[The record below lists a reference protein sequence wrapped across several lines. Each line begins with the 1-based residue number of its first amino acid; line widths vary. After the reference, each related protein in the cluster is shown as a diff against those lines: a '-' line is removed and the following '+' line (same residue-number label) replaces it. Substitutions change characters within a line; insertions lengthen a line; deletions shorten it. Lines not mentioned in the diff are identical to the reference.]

1 MEPVFTVG
9 VTADRRSDEQA
20 LLFERLGIRTVIG
33 SALATVMTTDDGEL
47 RAVTDALIAAPPD
60 DLVADTGIGIRSW
73 LEAARSWG
81 LGDELLAALAASR
94 ILARGPK
101 ALGAL
106 RSAGLPVAW
115 RASSEQ
121 LSEVID
127 HLTSGNLTGRRVA
140 LQLHGE
146 EEASTRARLR
156 DAGAEVIAVPV
167 YRWAVPADQDPA
179 LRLIG
184 QVCEG
189 AVDAVTFTAAPAVH
203 NLMALARG
211 IGAGDQLLAALNG
224 PVLVGCVGPVCAAAA
239 REEGIAD
246 PVFPEYY
253 RLGALV
259 RFVAEELARRSERTG

>member
-1 MEPVFTVG
+1 MEARFTVG

-20 LLFERLGIRTVIG
+20 VLFERLGIRTVIG
-33 SALATVMTTDDGEL
+33 SALSTVMTTDDGPL
-47 RAVTDALIAAPPD
+47 RAVTDALMARPPD

-73 LEAARSWG
+73 IEAAEAWG
-81 LGDELLAALAASR
+81 VRDELLAALGAVR

-101 ALGAL
+101 AVGAL

-127 HLTSGNLTGRRVA
+127 HLTAGDLTGRRVA

-146 EEASTRARLR
+146 DEASTCARLR
-156 DAGAEVIAVPV
+156 DAGAEVIEVPV
-167 YRWAVPADQDPA
+167 YRWAVPDDQAPA
-179 LRLIG
+179 RRLIE
-184 QVCEG
+184 QICEG
-189 AVDAVTFTAAPAVH
+189 EIDAVTFTAAPAVH

-211 IGAGDQLLAALNG
+211 IGMGDNLLAVLNG
-224 PVLVGCVGPVCAAAA
+224 EVLVGCVGPVCAAATH
-239 REEGIAD
+239 EEGITGT
-246 PVFPEYY
+246 VFPEHY

-259 RFVAEELARRSERTG
+259 RLVAEELARRADRAS